1 MVRADLPDVSPPLVI
16 VLSGPSGAGKDAMLS
31 HMKSA
36 AIPFFHVTTL
46 TTRPI
51 RPGEKDGRDYH
62 FTSNADFKATV
73 AEGGMLE
80 YAEVYGNWYGVPR
93 EPVRTALSRGQDVV
107 IKVDIQGAATIKKL
121 VPEAVFI
128 FLTTPAVSELE
139 TRLRERKTETT
150 VDMELRLKTA
160 IREMSAIT
168 GFDYVVFNPRDGID
182 QAVNDIAAIIKAEKC
197 RVNPRRAT
205 V

>member
-1 MVRADLPDVSPPLVI
+1 MAGADVPNISPPLVI
-16 VLSGPSGAGKDAMLS
+16 VLSGPSGAGKDAVLG
-31 HMKSA
+31 HLKNA
-36 AIPFFHVTTL
+36 AVSFFHVTTL

-51 RPGEKDGRDYH
+51 RPGEHDGRDYH
-62 FTSNADFKATV
+62 FTTDANFKAAV

-80 YAEVYGNWYGVPR
+80 YAEVYGNWYGVPKA
-93 EPVRTALSRGQDVV
+93 PVRLALSRGQDVV

-128 FLTTPAVSELE
+128 FLTTPTVSELE

-150 VDMELRLKTA
+150 ADMELRLKTA
-160 IREMSAIT
+160 NREMSAIT
-168 GFDYVVFNPRDGID
+168 GFDYVVYNPRNGIN
-182 QAVNDIAAIIKAEKC
+182 QAVTDIAAIIKAEKC
-197 RVNPRRAT
+197 RVQPRRAI